1 MKIIQILPSLHMGG
15 GEKFAIDLSNE
26 LINNNQEVI
35 ICVLSSI
42 DKKLNLYKN
51 IDKRIKV
58 ISLNKKRSF
67 DIVTFFTLF
76 KLIIKEKPDIIHTH
90 LRALIY
96 SSLIVIFT
104 KNKFFH
110 TIHNIANKEISKNFQ
125 KIHKIFFKYFNV
137 TPISI
142 SNYVLESTK
151 ELYGKNFNELV
162 YNGVKPCELTT
173 NLKKVKNELN
183 SYKVNE
189 HTKILLNIGRVSK
202 QKNQELLINSV
213 NELIEEGNNI
223 CLIIIGSI
231 ENEPEYYKICHK
243 LLKSKNNIKFLGEKN
258 NISDYLY
265 CSDLFCMSS
274 IYEGLPLVILEAM
287 SLGKYT
293 ICTPAGGSVDV
304 IHNNIN
310 GYITTDFSKEKLK
323 NAIRENLNYNYND
336 EDIKNIFN
344 TNYSMKICANNY
356 LNLYKG
362 IKN

>member
-1 MKIIQILPSLHMGG
+1 
-15 GEKFAIDLSNE
+15 
-26 LINNNQEVI
+26 
-35 ICVLSSI
+35 
-42 DKKLNLYKN
+42 
-51 IDKRIKV
+51 
-58 ISLNKKRSF
+58 
-67 DIVTFFTLF
+67 
-76 KLIIKEKPDIIHTH
+76 
-90 LRALIY
+90 
-96 SSLIVIFT
+96 
-104 KNKFFH
+104 
-110 TIHNIANKEISKNFQ
+110 
-125 KIHKIFFKYFNV
+125 
-137 TPISI
+137 
-142 SNYVLESTK
+142 
-151 ELYGKNFNELV
+151 
-162 YNGVKPCELTT
+162 LTT
-173 NLKKVKNELN
+173 NLKKEKNELN

-189 HTKILLNIGRVSK
+189 NTKILLNIGRVSK